1 MNETPVIEIHIK
13 IKDTVSIQGDR
24 SAVSIV
30 SFSGEAS
37 SPSFKGKV
45 LPGAADTQIKRA
57 DGTKTLSAR
66 YILEGVDSEG
76 NACKIFIENNGTD
89 NGGEIRT
96 TPTVITDSPAL
107 KHLET
112 APLYGSVVSENGDL
126 IVRIFEEDNR

>member
-1 MNETPVIEIHIK
+1 MNETPALEIHIK

-30 SFSGEAS
+30 SFGGEAS

-45 LPGAADTQIKRA
+45 LSGAADTQIKRV
-57 DGTKTLSAR
+57 DGAKTLSAR
-66 YILEGVDSEG
+66 YILEGVDCEG
-76 NACKIFIENNGTD
+76 SACKIFIENNGTD
-89 NGGEIRT
+89 IGGGIKT

-112 APLYGSVVSENGDL
+112 APLYGSVVSKNGDL
-126 IVRIFEEDNR
+126 IVRIFCGE

>member
-1 MNETPVIEIHIK
+1 MNETPVIEIHIR

-45 LPGAADTQIKRA
+45 LSGAADTQIKRA
-57 DGTKTLSAR
+57 DGAKTLSAR

-76 NACKIFIENNGTD
+76 NTCKIFIENNGTD
-89 NGGEIRT
+89 NGGKILT

-112 APLYGSVVSENGDL
+112 APPYGSVVSGNGDL
-126 IVRIFEEDNR
+126 IVRIFEESNL